1 MVADLAVSRQLE
13 LPFFETKWLA
23 LLLEDRDLV
32 GLWKAAG
39 RHDFLCKIS
48 KNIGSFLDVCIQD
61 LLTRSFTASRIV
73 LIGLYMGLQSLEIAC
88 DVMSVTTY

>member
-39 RHDFLCKIS
+39 RHDFCARLVKIS
-48 KNIGSFLDVCIQD
+48 VAFWMCVFKTC
-61 LLTRSFTASRIV
+61 
-73 LIGLYMGLQSLEIAC
+73 
-88 DVMSVTTY
+88 